1 MIPYLQSA
9 DFHRTHRYTA
19 SLNRERGFRQVS
31 GETVLD
37 RLNSCIYTKKVLHSY
52 ECNTFFGRN
61 ATPTIGM
68 QHINTKFFLYL
79 CPKI

>member
-37 RLNSCIYTKKVLHSY
+37 RLNSCIYTKKVLHS
-52 ECNTFFGRN
+52 
-61 ATPTIGM
+61 
-68 QHINTKFFLYL
+68 
-79 CPKI
+79 